1 MFNQTPEKIYLTET
15 AQLLSHDLEVDLHT
29 NQQAWEQL
37 RDALIV
43 FLDTLIRTDSN
54 RLYYYLYRIDVSEK
68 RIKQTITDSP
78 NQTLTAPL
86 LADLILERTLEKV
99 KTRLAY
105 KQWQETQNPTNNH
118 NEQAD
123 EW

>member
-86 LADLILERTLEKV
+86 LADLILERTLE
-99 KTRLAY
+99 
-105 KQWQETQNPTNNH
+105 N
-118 NEQAD
+118 
-123 EW
+123 